1 MNTKLVAI
9 MAIAVF
15 ASFGMLYNS
24 ADAAL
29 ATDVSYSVSN
39 DGTSVTVS
47 VPEALTIHFN
57 ESFDNLVYATKVFP
71 TSTST
76 ADGVKT
82 EVFLVSA
89 NTDYTLR
96 TNQNGGAITTEQF
109 TTEDKTANKAASIL
123 EHDAVTIVTASDK
136 ITLSNVGNSTKAV
149 IGSTSLTANSEGK
162 IIFSGLSEN
171 TTYSMLIE
179 TQIGSQVENSI
190 QNVSTPFSQATIDQ
204 QDNAAAILERDAVTI
219 VSYSSTELL
228 ISNVGNHT
236 TMVATVDAQG
246 HTATVVEGVTSG
258 LNGHTTIPVE
268 ITTSIGTQTA
278 TKTITVTLVNNAAEQ
293 AAIDAAIAADL
304 ASAETLRDAVTHSTT
319 FDSVTFSNIGT
330 GVTVTFGAATMS
342 NGQTASSLT
351 PETAYTY
358 TVSATVNGQTAAT
371 VTVSF
376 STPEMTV
383 AEQVAAIVV
392 TNTTGDEIVLSNVG
406 DKIPSFYVSPSATT
420 TNNGNGVFTMSTQ
433 GETTYIIKAAPYG
446 APFVLVGTFT
456 TPESQIDLAANE
468 VTALGYK
475 DLITAEYLEAKA
487 INTAVGVSTDRS
499 FAYLDA
505 QATLLEENQTEAE
518 RLYVLMEALSPINAA
533 TEAYLVSADRKVD
546 FIVEYAED
554 TRALAD
560 TAGGLLASARALAE
574 AVTFSQTETTVTIGN
589 IQSGVTVTFNSVTQA
604 EGTITVAEETTH
616 TFNVKAVSGNQEY
629 QFNKIIIIGTSQA
642 TQDARDLI
650 AAQHEVS
657 AATYVVDDESITVS
671 MGANTKAY
679 FNGVELSNG
688 VLSGLAEETAYT
700 VYLETTIG
708 TQSTGSNI
716 EFTTLT
722 AEATK
727 QLRANQAV
735 EDLANQIIFTPIKG
749 IGFSVSG
756 IEAGIHAFFD
766 DKEIIN
772 GETVASGAGTFTVE
786 VRTEYILHSNG
797 VRGSFNGDFTVIVEV
812 DDKKKKSVT
821 FGNPSLLE
829 SFSINGMNI
838 NVDRPSVKPLQAA
851 QSSGETTFLISLG
864 DTEGNTD
871 TVELYIEQPTFEAN
885 TYASFT
891 VMEVSMKTTTRD
903 NTAQIMFSNEDGT
916 QWQEFESD
924 FKYDLGTVISAEIL
938 SVEET
943 EVQKISSY
951 VDVDMK
957 GTKSTYKFVVNHNYD
972 MEDANIYIITTDSYG
987 NRSTTTVVDALTVE
1001 HPTTKYY
1008 EHHNIGC
1015 GKYQNVAEGEY
1026 KKCMDNPHNFDKIK
1040 VPENGMPFKSFIPAH
1055 ITQGMMPHLEP
1066 EVEGWHI
1073 VDGQYKR
1080 N

>member
-1 MNTKLVAI
+1 

-15 ASFGMLYNS
+15 ASFGMLYDS

-39 DGTSVTVS
+39 DGTTVTVS

-57 ESFDNLVYATKVFP
+57 SSFDNLVYATKVFP

-82 EVFLVSA
+82 EVFA
-89 NTDYTLR
+89 TTADTDYTLR
-96 TNQNGGAITTEQF
+96 TNQNGGVITTEQF

-149 IGSTSLTANSEGK
+149 IGSTSQTANSEGK

-268 ITTSIGTQTA
+268 ITTTIGTQTA

-351 PETAYTY
+351 PDTAYTY

-735 EDLANQIIFTPIKG
+735 EDLANQIILTPIQG
-749 IGFSVSG
+749 VGFTVSG
-756 IEAGIHAFFD
+756 IEAGIHAFFND
-766 DKEIIN
+766 EEIVN
-772 GETVASGAGTFTVE
+772 GQTVASGAGTFTVE

-797 VRGSFNGDFTVIVEV
+797 VRGSFNGDLTVTV
-812 DDKKKKSVT
+812 DEDKKKRK
-821 FGNPSLLE
+821 FIPSYPTNIVGIN
-829 SFSINGMNI
+829 INGVDI
-838 NVDRPSVKPLQAA
+838 NVDRHDIML
-851 QSSGETTFLISLG
+851 ETPIKSFGLTTIQVGLEDPEG
-864 DTEGNTD
+864 DTIG
-871 TVELYIEQPTFEAN
+871 VRVYVEQPDFHDTGYSKAN
-885 TYASFT
+885 VYGAEIYVTGKHSEMTGYT
-891 VMEVSMKTTTRD
+891 IDNMETNDKNDFYWVSQDK
-903 NTAQIMFSNEDGT
+903 
-916 QWQEFESD
+916 D
-924 FKYDLGTVISAEIL
+924 FKNLGSIVSADVL
-938 SVEET
+938 SVELIER
-943 EVQKISSY
+943 
-951 VDVDMK
+951 DVKTSDLIEGNFDVRK
-957 GTKSTYKFVVNHNYD
+957 VVEIKMINNFD
-972 MEDANIYIITTDSYG
+972 MEGATIYVLVNDRDSNMQLFKIY
-987 NRSTTTVVDALTVE
+987 NALTVE
-1001 HPTTKYY
+1001 HIGSQGF
-1008 EHHNIGC
+1008 EDMNEGGC
-1015 GKYQNVAEGEY
+1015 GKTGNHNNWTACV
-1026 KKCMDNPHNFDKIK
+1026 KNPYTY
-1040 VPENGMPFKSFIPAH
+1040 V
-1055 ITQGMMPHLEP
+1055 
-1066 EVEGWHI
+1066 
-1073 VDGQYKR
+1073 R
-1080 N
+1080 